1 VSGRGFFGGPGF
13 GGPGFGGHGWGGPGF
28 GEHGGGE
35 HGWGGPGGGGHGWG
49 GPGGHGWGGPGW
61 GGPGFGGHSWGGPGS
76 GGHSWGGP
84 GSGGPGWGGHGFGGR
99 RKRVVVGTAAL
110 LLDGPAN
117 AEQIAQRVSEAT
129 DGALTPPE
137 GVVEFAIGLLAG
149 RGFVTVSDGVATLTE
164 LGTNVLAWKGI
175 SSETIHAKL
184 ARVAK
189 FGDVIKIRKG
199 LFELAGLARTIV
211 WTGTDAQKEKLAEAR
226 TKVLAAITEAKQSL
240 HSALAES

>member
-61 GGPGFGGHSWGGPGS
+61 GGPGFGGHG
-76 GGHSWGGP
+76 WGGP

-175 SSETIHAKL
+175 SSETIHARL